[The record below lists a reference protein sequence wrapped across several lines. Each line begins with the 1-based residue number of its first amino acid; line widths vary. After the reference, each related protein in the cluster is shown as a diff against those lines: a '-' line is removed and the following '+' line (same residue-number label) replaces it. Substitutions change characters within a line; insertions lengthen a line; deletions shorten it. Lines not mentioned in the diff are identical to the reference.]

1 MSKEE
6 SRNIKNILSSIAKD
20 PKYAGKLD
28 EKKIEK
34 VWRETNQPY
43 VVDRTRKVTFRDGK
57 LMLFID
63 SAPLKQ
69 ELFNSREQIR
79 DKVNK
84 ALGADIVQEIVIR

>member
-6 SRNIKNILSSIAKD
+6 SRNLKDILSSIAKD
-20 PKYAGKLD
+20 PKYSGKLD

-34 VWRETNQPY
+34 IWRETNQPY
-43 VVDRTRKVTFRDGK
+43 VVERTQKVAFRDGK
-57 LMLFID
+57 LLLFIN

-69 ELFNSREQIR
+69 ELFNSRGQIR

-84 ALGADIVQEIVIR
+84 ALGMDIVKEIVIR

>member
-6 SRNIKNILSSIAKD
+6 TKNIKNILSSIARD

-34 VWRETNQPY
+34 IWRETNQPY

-57 LMLFID
+57 LILFID

-84 ALGADIVQEIVIR
+84 ALEADIVEEIVIR